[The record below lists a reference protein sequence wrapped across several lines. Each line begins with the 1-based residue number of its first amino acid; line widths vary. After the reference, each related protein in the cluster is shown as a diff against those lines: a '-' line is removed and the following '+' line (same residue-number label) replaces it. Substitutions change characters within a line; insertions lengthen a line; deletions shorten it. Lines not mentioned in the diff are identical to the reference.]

1 MEQEQNALLEL
12 KNLSVRYADGSDSVL
27 QGISLSLHAGE
38 IICVIGESGSG
49 KSTLFQSILQLQDR
63 VMVTEGSVVFRGEV
77 LCEASAR
84 ESMARKSRRFPG
96 VAPVVGMQSRLSVR
110 SFWGRNPSKLVTRR
124 LSSIRGTGI
133 GVVFQEP
140 GASLDPTRRIWRQ
153 FYDAMH
159 AHDKS
164 VRKMDA
170 RSKAEQLL
178 KQMEFSD
185 PDRILDSYPVQ
196 LSGGMNQRVAIVLA
210 MALKPDVLLA
220 DEPTSALDVT
230 VQAQVI
236 KELMEL
242 RRQYNTA
249 ILLITHN
256 MGVAAK
262 MADRIVVM
270 KRGQI
275 VECGTR
281 EEVLKHPKHP
291 YTRKLLEAVPKIAKM
306 KSENILQSDM
316 EPILEVSHITKTFH
330 EHGGRQFRAVNDI
343 SLTVREGE
351 CVGIVGE
358 SGSGKSTL
366 ARMVTRLL
374 LPDSGSVKL
383 CGTELTTA
391 KGASLCAAYRN
402 IKMIFQEPRSSFD
415 PRLTLGESIC
425 EALEP
430 VMPGKKARMEEA
442 GRLLCSVSLDES
454 FLDLYP
460 GQVSGGECQRAAI
473 ARALA
478 QKPKLLICDEAT
490 SALDVSV
497 QAQII
502 VLLNEIR
509 QNQQLSIL
517 LISHDLALVSS
528 FCDRLYVLYEGTV
541 AEEGETAQV
550 IQNPRQPYTK
560 KLIDSV
566 LSI

>member
-1 MEQEQNALLEL
+1 M
-12 KNLSVRYADGSDSVL
+12 
-27 QGISLSLHAGE
+27 
-38 IICVIGESGSG
+38 
-49 KSTLFQSILQLQDR
+49 
-63 VMVTEGSVVFRGEV
+63 
-77 LCEASAR
+77 
-84 ESMARKSRRFPG
+84 
-96 VAPVVGMQSRLSVR
+96 
-110 SFWGRNPSKLVTRR
+110 
-124 LSSIRGTGI
+124 
-133 GVVFQEP
+133 
-140 GASLDPTRRIWRQ
+140 
-153 FYDAMH
+153 
-159 AHDKS
+159 
-164 VRKMDA
+164 
-170 RSKAEQLL
+170 
-178 KQMEFSD
+178 
-185 PDRILDSYPVQ
+185 
-196 LSGGMNQRVAIVLA
+196 
-210 MALKPDVLLA
+210 
-220 DEPTSALDVT
+220 
-230 VQAQVI
+230 
-236 KELMEL
+236 
-242 RRQYNTA
+242 
-249 ILLITHN
+249 
-256 MGVAAK
+256 
-262 MADRIVVM
+262 
-270 KRGQI
+270 
-275 VECGTR
+275 
-281 EEVLKHPKHP
+281 
-291 YTRKLLEAVPKIAKM
+291 
-306 KSENILQSDM
+306 QSDM
-316 EPILEVSHITKTFH
+316 QPILEVSHITKTFH
-330 EHGGRQFRAVNDI
+330 EHGGRRFCAVNDI
-343 SLTVREGE
+343 SLTVRPGE

-366 ARMVTRLL
+366 ARIVTRLV

-391 KGASLCAAYRN
+391 KGAALRAAYRN

-454 FLDLYP
+454 FLGLYP

-517 LISHDLALVSS
+517 FISHDLALVSS

-541 AEEGETAQV
+541 VEEGETAQV

-566 LSI
+566 LSV